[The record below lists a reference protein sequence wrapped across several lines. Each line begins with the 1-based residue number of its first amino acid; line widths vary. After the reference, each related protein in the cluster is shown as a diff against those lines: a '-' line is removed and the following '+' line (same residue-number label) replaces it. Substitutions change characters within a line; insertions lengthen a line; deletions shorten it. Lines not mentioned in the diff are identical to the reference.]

1 MVDLKGLDKVSH
13 ALLCIPLFDFKEIV
27 AHPCPSRSVFPFN
40 VTLQLGVP
48 ASDFSSYTVE

>member
-13 ALLCIPLFDFKEIV
+13 ALLFDFKEIV

-48 ASDFSSYTVE
+48 ASDFSPYTVE